1 MSTAELANG
10 SKSRET
16 PGKDA
21 LPARV
26 FHIDSASSIWAQI
39 GPAENCAAFDKFLD
53 GINLTCE
60 GFGDA
65 GRGVAKPP
73 PVNSV
78 LVLVDP
84 GTGKWERAMV
94 TATGAGGDE
103 FDALLIDTG
112 ESRKGNVRNVCNQQV
127 PQLLKMAAQ
136 AVQCRLVGF
145 DLDRSTRNTTARLK
159 ELFDRATEVKVEVY
173 SVPRKQQ
180 CNAAF
185 FAKIDGQWRSVV
197 AALNQFNQ
205 EHTPM
210 TKTGVATAEE
220 VTSPPLSPPYED
232 ISPKPANK
240 GPPEDKFA
248 ECALNG
254 DAQQPAESLIESPD
268 NSPPSLS
275 LSPPSHLTPTPAQ
288 PTPTFSHVTGQMSEG
303 SGGTAGGGHL
313 EVNGEGWGD
322 RKDVSAETSEGTGT
336 KEGVALDLNSSD
348 EEWDESLLVSHSEP
362 PSKDSTSDRR
372 GSFARKVFGRRFDE
386 EKSKS
391 KASFENQ
398 FNQLMLSGSGRG
410 RYTHGHHK
418 EKGKSPYRGGGPRGG
433 KGGVNGVGRGLNM
446 ARRPLHYGDE
456 VGETP
461 SQETVS
467 MVGVKVTKGPV
478 KTVLAN
484 TKEEEVPIVEE
495 KNPVPPFSSTKTGLV
510 LRSDSNDIS
519 WYSYRVE
526 LCIQESNVHKLL
538 KLAGNERVV
547 LAIVKSLIHT
557 AITAKTGCTEIVA
570 QTIVHFCSSGHPLSE
585 TPLFLLP
592 AMEEITSD
600 SLMTSTASDTWKYRR
615 SFSCFFTSLY
625 LSCSRQNNSVLTS
638 TMDQLVHHYLDKWS
652 NRSSASAEQRAAAA
666 PPPSVANIE
675 SLVCLLQELGSVLD
689 HQDRKTLD
697 VYFDGVVKD
706 LILNEGQQR
715 PAKEALYNLALQRRE
730 WLATNFLGAQEKQ
743 APHPTPP
750 PPLPLP
756 PPQFPPSE
764 ARRERGDVLLPT
776 PHTTVAETTV
786 QQHQVLPSALLHGN
800 MIFPVKSPPH
810 MATASKDPYKLVRQ
824 VLEELGCPEQISKF
838 TGACFTDMVLEG
850 CDHETVW
857 KGLKELGVP
866 MGVATCILGM
876 KQKGKTKM
884 EAAPAGVGVEWTS
897 AQQRTSV
904 AMAPQQY
911 TSFAMTP
918 QQYTSVAVTPQQ
930 YTSVAVTP
938 QEHTSVAMA
947 PQQYSLPFPPAYSVG
962 TIGWL
967 PWQHLDHH
975 LTPSFLS
982 LVSPSGPQQQ
992 MAPVYMA
999 PSGTPLQMMPTNPVL
1014 PLLYGGDQLWKPR
1027 PTPHQDVC
1035 HSQGGEGVP
1044 LVGHVG
1050 SRLYGSQQ
1058 TSGLSGVAEVQLLP
1072 PPRLVQGGEGV
1083 VSLLTPSNVGPK
1095 LYGNQQTP
1103 SLAEVQLPPP
1113 PQPQPPQSELQW
1125 RFGRTLCVVCG
1136 SDSHQSHSCPKRSE
1150 RLFVH

>member
-348 EEWDESLLVSHSEP
+348 EEWDESLLVSHS
-362 PSKDSTSDRR
+362 DRR

-398 FNQLMLSGSGRG
+398 FNQLMLCL
-410 RYTHGHHK
+410 
-418 EKGKSPYRGGGPRGG
+418 E
-433 KGGVNGVGRGLNM
+433 VGVGGTLTAITRRR
-446 ARRPLHYGDE
+446 ARVPTE
-456 VGETP
+456 GEAP
-461 SQETVS
+461 E
-467 MVGVKVTKGPV
+467 GERVTKGPV

-706 LILNEGQQR
+706 LILNEGQQSSHLLKH
-715 PAKEALYNLALQRRE
+715 AGK
-730 WLATNFLGAQEKQ
+730 GAMC
-743 APHPTPP
+743 
-750 PPLPLP
+750 
-756 PPQFPPSE
+756 FS
-764 ARRERGDVLLPT
+764 PT

-947 PQQYSLPFPPAYSVG
+947 PQQYSLPFPSAYSVG

-1044 LVGHVG
+1044 LMGHVG